1 MMDRWL
7 KFVTDLGG
15 SYLANVF
22 AVLAIV
28 CLLAALH
35 PFITYPLSLWLL
47 SRLRPRPLTPELP
60 AGTALE
66 PDLAILMCAY
76 NEEHVIESKAENL
89 LKLKAAYPNID
100 LLIYVDAASDR
111 TAELL
116 EPYSDQIRVVV
127 SAERTGKTPGMN
139 LLMSMVDKPI
149 ILFTDAN
156 VMIDLDA
163 PQRLMRYFADPGVG
177 CVAGHLRYT
186 NSDASVTAG
195 SGSLYWRLEEW
206 IKRRESE
213 IGSCMGADG
222 SLFAIRRSLHTP
234 PPAELCDDMYVS
246 LNVLCQ
252 GARVVQA
259 DDVTAYEESVTSAS
273 EEFSRKARIAC
284 QSFNAHQQ
292 LWPSLRRC
300 SPLVIYQ
307 YLSHKWLRWFAIAWV
322 AGAAIFGE
330 LALIAHQELLLAW
343 LAPLVGS
350 VLLLIGYLGWE
361 KRLSQVWDI
370 LTAFAGTGLGVLQS
384 MRGRSYRTWTP
395 AASIRK

>member
-1 MMDRWL
+1 MMDSWINL
-7 KFVTDLGG
+7 ITDLSS

-22 AVLAIV
+22 VVLSAL

-35 PFITYPLSLWLL
+35 PFISYPLSLWFL
-47 SRLRPRPLTPELP
+47 SRFRPRPLKP
-60 AGTALE
+60 AEDAALE

-76 NEEHVIESKAENL
+76 NEEHVIEAKAENL
-89 LKLKAAYPNID
+89 LKLKAAYPKIE

-116 EPYSDQIRVVV
+116 KPYEDQIRVVV
-127 SAERTGKTPGMN
+127 SRERTGKTPGMN
-139 LLMSMVDKPI
+139 LLMSMVQKPI
-149 ILFTDAN
+149 IMFTDAN
-156 VMIDLDA
+156 VMIDLEA
-163 PQRLMRYFADPGVG
+163 PKRLMRYFADPKVG

-222 SLFAIRRSLHTP
+222 SLFAIRRTLHTP

-246 LNVLCQ
+246 LHVLCQ

-259 DDVTAYEESVTSAS
+259 DDVTAYEESVTSAA

-284 QSFNAHQQ
+284 QSFNAHQH

-307 YLSHKWLRWFAIAWV
+307 YLSHKWLRWFAIAWL
-322 AGAAIFGE
+322 AGAAVFGE
-330 LALIAHQELLLAW
+330 LALIAHKQLLFAW
-343 LAPLVGS
+343 IAPLVAAA
-350 VLLLIGYLGWE
+350 LLLVGYLGWE
-361 KRLSQVWDI
+361 KRLSQLWDI

>member
-1 MMDRWL
+1 MMDAWINL
-7 KFVTDLGG
+7 VTELGS

-22 AVLAIV
+22 VVLSAV

-47 SRLRPRPLTPELP
+47 SRFRPRPLVAADQAEI
-60 AGTALE
+60 E
-66 PDLAILMCAY
+66 PNLAILMCAY
-76 NEEHVIESKAENL
+76 NEEHVIEAKAENL
-89 LKLKAAYPNID
+89 LQLKAAYPNVE

-127 SAERTGKTPGMN
+127 SKERTGKTPGMN
-139 LLMSMVDKPI
+139 LLMSMVQKPI
-149 ILFTDAN
+149 IMFTDAN

-163 PQRLMRYFADPGVG
+163 PKRLMRYFADPKVG

-186 NSDASVTAG
+186 NAG
-195 SGSLYWRLEEW
+195 ALYWRLEEW

-246 LNVLCQ
+246 LHVLCQ

-307 YLSHKWLRWFAIAWV
+307 YLSHKWLRWFAIAWL

-330 LALIAHQELLLAW
+330 LALIAHKLLFLAW
-343 LAPLVGS
+343 TAPLVAS
-350 VLLLIGYLGWE
+350 VLLLVGYLGWE
-361 KRLSQVWDI
+361 KRLSQIWDI